1 MKNILMVLPLAIAL
15 SAAAAEP
22 ATKAGPEPVKPKSFT
37 KPNTMCNTTY
47 ALCIKAP
54 CAKIRDANNLFPC
67 ECVMQTGWNMGPNS
81 CDDRAKN
88 LTSTY
93 SNNFNDG
100 MNLLSCPAPTDWAWC
115 YGAKCEKNP
124 KDPTGQTAT
133 CKCPVITSAALVLVK
148 PDDCQKGNAP
158 CRMLWSGALA
168 AESKFANDYY
178 WWWMVTNGHAGETDP
193 PAQPCPPVDYK
204 K

>member
-1 MKNILMVLPLAIAL
+1 MKNIYAVLLLALAL
-15 SAAAAEP
+15 SAAAADEP
-22 ATKAGPEPVKPKSFT
+22 KKPADFKGM
-37 KPNTMCNTTY
+37 NTMCNTTY

-54 CAKIRDANNLFPC
+54 CDKSKEANGHAPC
-67 ECVMQTGWNMGPNS
+67 ECVLQTGWNMGPNS

-100 MNLLSCPAPTDWAWC
+100 SRTVSCPNPKTSWAWC
-115 YGAKCEKNP
+115 YGASCV
-124 KDPTGQTAT
+124 KDSKHPNTLAT
-133 CKCPVITSAALVLVK
+133 CNCPILTTPTVILTSAEKCPQHDQICSH
-148 PDDCQKGNAP
+148 
-158 CRMLWSGALA
+158 LWSGALP

-178 WWWMVTNGHAGETDP
+178 YWWMTKNGHPSEK
-193 PAQPCPPVDYK
+193 PADSCTPTPAK